1 MIRPH
6 LNPLPQGEEA
16 GLAASEGSA
25 RLFVSL
31 DVYYDVDSRSA
42 AMNMAVD
49 EALLENA
56 RLPTIRFYR
65 WDHPALSFGYFGRYA
80 DVSEHKRD
88 LIRRWTGGGT
98 VFHGEDLTYSI
109 VIPASDPAFRESSK
123 SIYEKVH
130 CALREALVA
139 IGQGAE
145 LAEKPTLNS
154 ESFREQAV
162 QPASA
167 RDGLRRG
174 ERSTSNAQLSRK
186 SDACFANPVRADVL
200 LDGRKIAGAA
210 QRRTTC
216 GLLHQGSIQ
225 NTAARNDLPERFAQ
239 ALSKK
244 IERREIEGEIVR
256 RAQEIAAQKYGTE
269 AWLQKR

>member
-16 GLAASEGSA
+16 GLAAGEGSA

-88 LIRRWTGGGT
+88 LIRRWTGGGI

-109 VIPASDPAFRESSK
+109 VIPASDPAFCESSK

-130 CALREALVA
+130 CALCEAL
-139 IGQGAE
+139 IKQGERAE
-145 LAEKPTLNS
+145 LSVAAAVYDRGKPSSPEMT
-154 ESFREQAV
+154 AV
-162 QPASA
+162 T
-167 RDGLRRG
+167 DRR
-174 ERSTSNAQLSRK
+174 S
-186 SDACFANPVRADVL
+186 SDNCFANPVPADVL

-210 QRRTTC
+210 QRRTTR

-225 NTAARNDLPERFAQ
+225 NTSARNDLPERFAQ

-244 IERREIEGEIVR
+244 IERRKIEGEIVR

>member
-1 MIRPH
+1 LSDSICRPGAPPAEVVTGQPER
-6 LNPLPQGEEA
+6 LPYNAKPLFAKLLICHDRIG
-16 GLAASEGSA
+16 
-25 RLFVSL
+25 RT
-31 DVYYDVDSRSA
+31 A

-88 LIRRWTGGGT
+88 LIRRWTGGGI

-109 VIPASDPAFRESSK
+109 VIPASDPAFCESSK

-130 CALREALVA
+130 CALCEAL
-139 IGQGAE
+139 IEQGERAE
-145 LAEKPTLNS
+145 LSVAAAVYDRRKPSSPETT
-154 ESFREQAV
+154 AV
-162 QPASA
+162 T
-167 RDGLRRG
+167 DRR
-174 ERSTSNAQLSRK
+174 S
-186 SDACFANPVRADVL
+186 SDNCFANPVRADVL

-210 QRRTTC
+210 QRRTTR

-225 NTAARNDLPERFAQ
+225 NTAAGNDLAERFAQ

-244 IERREIEGEIVR
+244 IERREIDGEIVR
-256 RAQEIAAQKYGTE
+256 RAEEIAAQKYGTE

>member
-6 LNPLPQGEEA
+6 LDPLPQGEEA
-16 GLAASEGSA
+16 GLAAGEGSA

-31 DVYYDVDSRSA
+31 DVYYDVDSRTA

-49 EALLENA
+49 EAFLENA

-80 DVSEHKRD
+80 DVSEHERD
-88 LIRRWTGGGT
+88 LVRRWTGGGI

-109 VIPASDPAFRESSK
+109 VIPASDPAFCESSK
-123 SIYEKVH
+123 AIYEKVH
-130 CALREALVA
+130 CALREALIA

-145 LAEKPTLNS
+145 LAEQPTLN
-154 ESFREQAV
+154 V
-162 QPASA
+162 Q
-167 RDGLRRG
+167 
-174 ERSTSNAQLSRK
+174 RSTSNAQLSRK
-186 SDACFANPVRADVL
+186 SDACFANPVPADVL

-210 QRRTTC
+210 QRRTTR

-225 NTAARNDLPERFAQ
+225 NTAAGNDLPERFAQ

-244 IERREIEGEIVR
+244 IERREIDGEIVR